1 MQLKKIYD
9 AVENETGLDIKS
21 KSRTKEFV
29 KARCIY
35 FKLAK
40 ELTSSSLEDIGGFVK
55 RDHSTVTHGLKVF
68 ESNIMAVSNWYM
80 LYLKL
85 KKKFYQLSVEEIQ
98 DLSRMTEPEILQRN
112 LQQVEEVKQKLL
124 KVEGF
129 QEIVTLIT
137 KIPEEDL
144 REFRDHRLI
153 PFLKIRKAI

>member
-1 MQLKKIYD
+1 
-9 AVENETGLDIKS
+9 
-21 KSRTKEFV
+21 
-29 KARCIY
+29 
-35 FKLAK
+35 
-40 ELTSSSLEDIGGFVK
+40 
-55 RDHSTVTHGLKVF
+55 
-68 ESNIMAVSNWYM
+68 
-80 LYLKL
+80 
-85 KKKFYQLSVEEIQ
+85 
-98 DLSRMTEPEILQRN
+98 MTEPEILQRN